1 MGRLDNKVALI
12 SGGARGQGACEGKLF
27 AREGAKVVLADLL
40 DDDGMKVEAEIREL
54 GGDATYVHMDVTSEQ
69 DWAAAVKLAETKYG
83 KLDILV
89 NNAAIYPR
97 KSIEEITPGEWDRV
111 MDINGKGVLLGTKWA
126 IPAMRRAGGG
136 SIVNISS
143 THALKGGRFLAGAYS
158 AAKAAVRILTKTT
171 AIEYADDGIRCNT
184 VYPGLIDTLMVADL
198 LGDPIDRAE
207 RSIII
212 PLGRIGTVE
221 DIAYGVLYL
230 ASDESSYVT
239 GTDLIIDGGRMAG

>member
-12 SGGARGQGACEGKLF
+12 SGGARGQGACEGRLF
-27 AREGAKVVLADLL
+27 SREGAKVVLADLL

-97 KSIEEITPGEWDRV
+97 KSIEEITPEEWDRV

-126 IPAMRRAGGG
+126 IPAMRRTGGG

-171 AIEYADDGIRCNT
+171 AIEYADDRIRCNT
-184 VYPGLIDTLMVADL
+184 VYPGLVDTLMVADL
-198 LGDPIDRAE
+198 LGDPLDRAE
-207 RSIII
+207 RSSII